1 MPSGAPSTPL
11 IVGKSPHSLSLEWQ
25 PPSPHK
31 QNGRVRYYNLVLTE
45 IDTGNLLR
53 FASNTT
59 TTEVESL
66 HPFYHYACRVQ
77 AVTTAPGPLSFGIT
91 VQLPESSMYNTL
103 HECIAIY
110 LLLSPAPSE
119 PPSNITGMAVNATA
133 IYVSWESPNIE
144 SQNGI
149 ISHYSVSVTEV
160 ETDTEVTH
168 MTELTVIEIRL
179 LHPFYTYEITLSAS
193 TRAGSG
199 PASQAIYITTQED
212 CKCTC
217 IT

>member
-77 AVTTAPGPLSFGIT
+77 AVTTAPGPLSFEIT

-103 HECIAIY
+103 HGCIAT
-110 LLLSPAPSE
+110 
-119 PPSNITGMAVNATA
+119 SNKKHFMKNVKECRDVNCQKSIRTRSGC
-133 IYVSWESPNIE
+133 YRHT
-144 SQNGI
+144 
-149 ISHYSVSVTEV
+149 SHTLWTHSVVRIV
-160 ETDTEVTH
+160 
-168 MTELTVIEIRL
+168 
-179 LHPFYTYEITLSAS
+179 
-193 TRAGSG
+193 RAL
-199 PASQAIYITTQED
+199 
-212 CKCTC
+212 
-217 IT
+217 